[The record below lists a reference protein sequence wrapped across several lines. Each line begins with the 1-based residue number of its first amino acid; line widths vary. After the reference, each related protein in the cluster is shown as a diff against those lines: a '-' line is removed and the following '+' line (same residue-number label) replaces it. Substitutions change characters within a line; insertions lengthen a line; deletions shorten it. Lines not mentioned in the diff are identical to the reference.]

1 MSPLLTHSFH
11 TRLSSDLGRVAALAL
26 GAQGIHCGTAFLA
39 TEESFAHDYHKARV
53 VGAQT
58 EDTVHTDAFAI
69 NWPPASP
76 VRVIAN
82 SVTEGLGTDL
92 FGHDAARL
100 PREEI
105 AREDGRPPYRFS
117 TDPPLRQTGR
127 APGRERE

>member
-82 SVTEGLGTDL
+82 SVTEG
-92 FGHDAARL
+92 RS
-100 PREEI
+100 EE
-105 AREDGRPPYRFS
+105 RCVGKECVSTCRSRWSPY
-117 TDPPLRQTGR
+117 T
-127 APGRERE
+127 